1 MKTSHPNLT
10 LSDSD
15 TKMSNQLLGKIVR
28 RKIVLECL
36 EEGHNKV
43 DNP

>member
-1 MKTSHPNLT
+1 MKLSHLNLVS
-10 LSDSD
+10 SDID
-15 TKMSNQLLGKIVR
+15 TKISNQLLGKIVR
-28 RKIVLECL
+28 RKRVLERL